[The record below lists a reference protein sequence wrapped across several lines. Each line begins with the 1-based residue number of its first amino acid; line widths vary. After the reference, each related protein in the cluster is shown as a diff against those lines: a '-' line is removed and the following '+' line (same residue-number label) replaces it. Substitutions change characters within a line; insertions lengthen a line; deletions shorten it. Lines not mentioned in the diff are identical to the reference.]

1 MHRMNRTLLLILLLV
16 FVLPA
21 VSIGAGD
28 ILQDIIQKA
37 QAHVGSGYCRG
48 GTAPPC
54 FDCSG
59 FVGYVM
65 RPYAAGLPRTSRDMA
80 RYGTP
85 VNRQELQPGDLVFFT
100 TTSRRDVISHVAIYI
115 GQDSI
120 IHSISDGP
128 DRGVHITSINARYWH
143 SHYYSAGRVLQAEY
157 GTPEAPE
164 APGTFEPIRYAKG
177 IYTGDLKGG
186 EPNGDGVLRLD
197 NGDRYE
203 GQFLEGL
210 FHGEG
215 TYTWKNGAVY
225 RGEFENGEIHGQ
237 GVYTSSSGELQ
248 EGRWEKGT
256 YTTYMQEKDSPWDSW
271 DGYIRGDFEAWQQQ
285 ERESF
290 EQWKKEH
297 SPDF

>member
-1 MHRMNRTLLLILLLV
+1 VHTLNKTFRAVLMLAFLL
-16 FVLPA
+16 A
-21 VSIGAGD
+21 AASIGAVD
-28 ILQDIIQKA
+28 ILQEIVQDA
-37 QAHVGSGYCRG
+37 QSHIGNGYCRG
-48 GTAPPC
+48 GTTPPC

-59 FVGYVM
+59 FVGFIM
-65 RPYAAGLPRTSRDMA
+65 RPHVAGLPRTSRDMA
-80 RYGTP
+80 RFGTP
-85 VNRQELQPGDLVFFT
+85 VKRQELQPGDLVFFA

-128 DRGVHITSINARYWH
+128 DRGVHITSLNARYWQT
-143 SHYYSAGRVLQAEY
+143 HYYSAGRVLPEEY
-157 GTPEAPE
+157 GTPEAAE
-164 APGTFEPIRYAKG
+164 APGTSEAIRYAKG
-177 IYTGDLKGG
+177 TYTGGLKGG
-186 EPNGDGVLRLD
+186 EPDGAGVLQLD

-203 GQFLEGL
+203 GEFAEGL

-225 RGEFENGEIHGQ
+225 RGEFADGEIHGQ
-237 GVYTSSSGELQ
+237 GVYTSSSGERR

-271 DGYIRGDFEAWQQQ
+271 DGYIRGDFEAWQEQ

-290 EQWKKEH
+290 EQWKKEN